1 MNGRTLIGLSIVALA
16 LVGCGGRQPL
26 KPVTGQSLPAIPVGA
41 TTAPT
46 STTPGRP
53 MSRCTASNCALAATA
68 SSRRQSPRSW
78 FCNTHAAAP
87 GEPSA
92 C

>member
-46 STTPGRP
+46 STTLMTPSVQARP
-53 MSRCTASNCALAATA
+53 ERNVELLTQSRKRGDDPFDLPPEK
-68 SSRRQSPRSW
+68 QPQ
-78 FCNTHAAAP
+78 
-87 GEPSA
+87 
-92 C
+92 